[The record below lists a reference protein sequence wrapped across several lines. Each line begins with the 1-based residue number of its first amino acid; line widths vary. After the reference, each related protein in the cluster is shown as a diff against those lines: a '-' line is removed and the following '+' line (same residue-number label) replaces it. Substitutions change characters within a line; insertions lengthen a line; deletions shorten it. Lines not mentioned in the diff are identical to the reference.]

1 MFWPLSF
8 LMKLITHERHLNLHC
23 LAAMSAKDT
32 GITVGLTA
40 ILRWYNINKE
50 TYHFFPRLHQIL
62 NLTSNP
68 CVVFFFFLINQI
80 KGMEW
85 VVNVVVMKQFLDAT
99 TRCSDMSSY
108 YIENSRVA
116 RLANLWMNIYKQ
128 GGTSV
133 RTRTQL
139 PMTEGGVKQVSP
151 TRDQVM
157 P

>member
-1 MFWPLSF
+1 
-8 LMKLITHERHLNLHC
+8 
-23 LAAMSAKDT
+23 
-32 GITVGLTA
+32 
-40 ILRWYNINKE
+40 
-50 TYHFFPRLHQIL
+50 
-62 NLTSNP
+62 
-68 CVVFFFFLINQI
+68 
-80 KGMEW
+80 MEW

-99 TRCSDMSSY
+99 TKCSDMSSY

-139 PMTEGGVKQVSP
+139 PMTEGGVKQVSS